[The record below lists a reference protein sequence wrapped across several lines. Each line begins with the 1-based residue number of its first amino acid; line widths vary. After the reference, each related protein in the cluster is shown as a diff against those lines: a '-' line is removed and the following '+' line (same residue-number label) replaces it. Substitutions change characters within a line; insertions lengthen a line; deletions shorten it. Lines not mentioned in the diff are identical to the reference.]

1 MNKLLFLF
9 FCFPLFLLSQN
20 QNQIGQDIDG
30 QNQNDY
36 FGHSVS
42 MNYDGS
48 IVAIGVPYN
57 DDNGQWNGQVSIF
70 EIPMV
75 FGLYL
80 IVILFPIKNYFW

>member
-1 MNKLLFLF
+1 
-9 FCFPLFLLSQN
+9 
-20 QNQIGQDIDG
+20 
-30 QNQNDY
+30 
-36 FGHSVS
+36 

-75 FGLYL
+75 FGCKKEE
-80 IVILFPIKNYFW
+80 I